1 MPVLVAP
8 LLPHTITDIAAGETF
23 SLFLTS
29 RHTIL
34 SAGIM
39 ECDEETDPDETLRQ
53 VHEIP
58 VEGEVLQ
65 IAAGARFALLLVRN
79 RGETEVRTLRSV
91 RGPAAPIAPLAQRH
105 ITAICAG
112 ASHCVAVSSLTGRA
126 WAWGS
131 NYCGE
136 LGSEGEATDSPREVA
151 LRKGETFVHVEAG
164 NCFNVAMTRGCGD
177 HVGSEVVDTLR
188 FDSESESDLHGF
200 RTLDASGTKQVAQAE
215 LARTIG
221 QTGRKGLF
229 ERVESDVAGQQS
241 REELAEGDQNDII
254 FASRAERAAAL
265 ERQFRT
271 LRSWCVCCKWNG
283 VVCMIASQFIMS
295 VQSQLIVNQDEQNL
309 VRAVTAIR
317 KALETGDDQRL
328 QEEEQSFDPL
338 VHFHCKTNPQVAAYL
353 PKPYLLDAYVKSTV
367 DCIQKEMVVRIC

>member
-1 MPVLVAP
+1 MPVLVAA

-39 ECDEETDPDETLRQ
+39 ENDDESDPDETLRQ

-79 RGETEVRTLRSV
+79 RGETEVQMLRSV
-91 RGPAAPIAPLAQRH
+91 RGPATTVASLAQRH
-105 ITAICAG
+105 ITDICAG

-136 LGSEGEATDSPREVA
+136 LGSEGDATESPREVA
-151 LRKGETFVHVEAG
+151 LRKGETFVRVVAG
-164 NCFNVAMTRGCGD
+164 NCFNVAMTRGSGD

-188 FDSESESDLHGF
+188 FCLLYTSDAA
-200 RTLDASGTKQVAQAE
+200 DE
-215 LARTIG
+215 L
-221 QTGRKGLF
+221 
-229 ERVESDVAGQQS
+229 
-241 REELAEGDQNDII
+241 
-254 FASRAERAAAL
+254 
-265 ERQFRT
+265 
-271 LRSWCVCCKWNG
+271 
-283 VVCMIASQFIMS
+283 
-295 VQSQLIVNQDEQNL
+295 
-309 VRAVTAIR
+309 
-317 KALETGDDQRL
+317 
-328 QEEEQSFDPL
+328 
-338 VHFHCKTNPQVAAYL
+338 
-353 PKPYLLDAYVKSTV
+353 
-367 DCIQKEMVVRIC
+367 

>member
-39 ECDEETDPDETLRQ
+39 ENDDESDPDETLRQ

-79 RGETEVRTLRSV
+79 RGETEVQMLRSV
-91 RGPAAPIAPLAQRH
+91 RGPATTVASLAQRH
-105 ITAICAG
+105 ITDICAG

-136 LGSEGEATDSPREVA
+136 LGSEGDATESPREVA
-151 LRKGETFVHVEAG
+151 LRKGETFVRVVAG
-164 NCFNVAMTRGCGD
+164 NCFNVAMTRGSGD

-188 FDSESESDLHGF
+188 FDSESESDPRGF
-200 RTLDASGTKQVAQAE
+200 HTMDANRTQQLVQAE
-215 LARTIG
+215 VARAMGQAEVVRAMGQAEVARAIG
-221 QTGRKGLF
+221 QTVLTRTTGQTTKRTPF
-229 ERVESDVAGQQS
+229 ERVETDRVTGEADKQT
-241 REELAEGDQNDII
+241 REGLSEGDQNDII

-265 ERQFRT
+265 ERQFRS
-271 LRSWCVCCKWNG
+271 LRS
-283 VVCMIASQFIMS
+283 
-295 VQSQLIVNQDEQNL
+295 
-309 VRAVTAIR
+309 
-317 KALETGDDQRL
+317 
-328 QEEEQSFDPL
+328 
-338 VHFHCKTNPQVAAYL
+338 
-353 PKPYLLDAYVKSTV
+353 
-367 DCIQKEMVVRIC
+367 

>member
-39 ECDEETDPDETLRQ
+39 ENDDESDPDETLRQ

-79 RGETEVRTLRSV
+79 RGETEVQMLRSV
-91 RGPAAPIAPLAQRH
+91 RGPATTVASLAQRH
-105 ITAICAG
+105 ITDICAG

-136 LGSEGEATDSPREVA
+136 LGSEGDATESPREVA
-151 LRKGETFVHVEAG
+151 LRKGETFVRVVAG
-164 NCFNVAMTRGCGD
+164 NCFNVAMTRGSGD

-188 FDSESESDLHGF
+188 FDSESESDPRGF
-200 RTLDASGTKQVAQAE
+200 HTMDANRTQQLVQAE
-215 LARTIG
+215 VARAIG
-221 QTGRKGLF
+221 QTVLTRTTGQTTKRTPF
-229 ERVESDVAGQQS
+229 ERVETDRVTGEADKQT
-241 REELAEGDQNDII
+241 REGLSEGDQNDII

-265 ERQFRT
+265 ERQFRS
-271 LRSWCVCCKWNG
+271 LRS
-283 VVCMIASQFIMS
+283 
-295 VQSQLIVNQDEQNL
+295 
-309 VRAVTAIR
+309 
-317 KALETGDDQRL
+317 
-328 QEEEQSFDPL
+328 
-338 VHFHCKTNPQVAAYL
+338 
-353 PKPYLLDAYVKSTV
+353 
-367 DCIQKEMVVRIC
+367 

>member
-39 ECDEETDPDETLRQ
+39 ENDDESDPDETLRQ

-79 RGETEVRTLRSV
+79 RGETEVQMLRSV
-91 RGPAAPIAPLAQRH
+91 RGPATTVASLAQRH
-105 ITAICAG
+105 ITDICAG

-136 LGSEGEATDSPREVA
+136 LGSEGDATESPREVA
-151 LRKGETFVHVEAG
+151 LRKGETFVRVVAG
-164 NCFNVAMTRGCGD
+164 NCFNVAMTRGSGD

-188 FDSESESDLHGF
+188 FDSESESDPRGF
-200 RTLDASGTKQVAQAE
+200 HTMDANRTQQLGQVEVARPMGQAE
-215 LARTIG
+215 VVRAMGKTEVVRAMGQAEVARAIG
-221 QTGRKGLF
+221 QTEVG
-229 ERVESDVAGQQS
+229 S
-241 REELAEGDQNDII
+241 
-254 FASRAERAAAL
+254 
-265 ERQFRT
+265 
-271 LRSWCVCCKWNG
+271 
-283 VVCMIASQFIMS
+283 
-295 VQSQLIVNQDEQNL
+295 
-309 VRAVTAIR
+309 
-317 KALETGDDQRL
+317 
-328 QEEEQSFDPL
+328 
-338 VHFHCKTNPQVAAYL
+338 
-353 PKPYLLDAYVKSTV
+353 
-367 DCIQKEMVVRIC
+367 

>member
-39 ECDEETDPDETLRQ
+39 ENDDESDPDETLRQ

-79 RGETEVRTLRSV
+79 RGETEVQMLRSV
-91 RGPAAPIAPLAQRH
+91 RGPATTVASLAQRH
-105 ITAICAG
+105 ITDICAG

-136 LGSEGEATDSPREVA
+136 LGSEGDATESPREVA
-151 LRKGETFVHVEAG
+151 LRKGETFVRVVAG
-164 NCFNVAMTRGCGD
+164 NCFNVAMTRGSGD

-188 FDSESESDLHGF
+188 FDSESESDPRGF
-200 RTLDASGTKQVAQAE
+200 HTMDANRTQQLVQAE
-215 LARTIG
+215 VARAMGQAEVVRAMGKTEVVRAMGQAEVARAIGKTVLTRTTG
-221 QTGRKGLF
+221 QTTKRTPF
-229 ERVESDVAGQQS
+229 ERVETDRVTGEADKQT
-241 REELAEGDQNDII
+241 REGLSEGDQNDII

-265 ERQFRT
+265 ERQFRS
-271 LRSWCVCCKWNG
+271 LRS
-283 VVCMIASQFIMS
+283 
-295 VQSQLIVNQDEQNL
+295 
-309 VRAVTAIR
+309 
-317 KALETGDDQRL
+317 
-328 QEEEQSFDPL
+328 
-338 VHFHCKTNPQVAAYL
+338 
-353 PKPYLLDAYVKSTV
+353 
-367 DCIQKEMVVRIC
+367 